1 MLILNFYR
9 GSMLTHQENSIL
21 RLRLSFLA
29 RLAPVV
35 LGFYALIYWFIGEQ
49 NAALSSLIAA
59 LGSSLPWFVPY
70 FKKTVVILTNFLLAV
85 GNLNLVIV
93 AYLIG
98 VNGIVFLPWAIMSFI
113 IPFIVGDKRTIG
125 FWWTTATL
133 VVGCV
138 SYFYWVDFHPQD
150 FNLQIFFRWM
160 LISSLGLIIVSISV
174 IWLSVETA
182 RLAQTFLSQ
191 SEQTL
196 KLLLTTLLH
205 DINNSLSLIKFS
217 QEVILSCGET
227 NEPIPS
233 IAITSLNR
241 GIEKT
246 RNLVTQ
252 IREMQEIRSGHL
264 EVGVTP
270 CNILKEIKDSLETMH
285 FSIEA
290 KQLKLELL
298 CDDEGEG
305 VLTHP
310 GILKINIFENILSN
324 SIKFSYEG
332 GKIIVHLSRT
342 DHYYLITIRDFG
354 TGMTID
360 SLRGRNDES
369 SKLSQVG
376 TKGEQGTGSGM
387 IIVRFFCESLGI
399 ILKLESWP
407 NPNGAEERG
416 SKVTLMIPLS

>member
-1 MLILNFYR
+1 
-9 GSMLTHQENSIL
+9 
-21 RLRLSFLA
+21 
-29 RLAPVV
+29 
-35 LGFYALIYWFIGEQ
+35 
-49 NAALSSLIAA
+49 
-59 LGSSLPWFVPY
+59 
-70 FKKTVVILTNFLLAV
+70 VVILTNFLLAI
-85 GNLNLVIV
+85 GNLTLVIV
-93 AYLIG
+93 ACLIG

-113 IPFIVGDKRTIG
+113 IPFIVGDKRTIV

-138 SYFYWVDFHPQD
+138 SYFFLVDFYPQD
-150 FNLQIFFRWM
+150 FNLQIFYRWM
-160 LISSLGLIIVSISV
+160 LISSLGLIIVSISL

-182 RLAQTFLSQ
+182 RRAQAFLSQ

-205 DINNSLSLIKFS
+205 DINNSLSLIRFS

-227 NEPIPS
+227 NEPIPP
-233 IAITSLNR
+233 IAISALER

-246 RNLVTQ
+246 GNLVSQ
-252 IREMQEIRSGHL
+252 IRDMQEIRSGHL

-285 FSIEA
+285 LSMEA
-290 KQLKLELL
+290 KQLKLELI

-332 GKIIVHLSRT
+332 GKIVVHLSRT
-342 DHYYLITIRDFG
+342 DRYFLITIRDFG
-354 TGMTID
+354 TGMAIE
-360 SLRGRNDES
+360 SLEGRIEGG
-369 SKLSQVG
+369 SKQSQVG

-407 NPNGAEERG
+407 HPNGGEERG
-416 SKVTLMIPLS
+416 SKVTLMIPLAQRN